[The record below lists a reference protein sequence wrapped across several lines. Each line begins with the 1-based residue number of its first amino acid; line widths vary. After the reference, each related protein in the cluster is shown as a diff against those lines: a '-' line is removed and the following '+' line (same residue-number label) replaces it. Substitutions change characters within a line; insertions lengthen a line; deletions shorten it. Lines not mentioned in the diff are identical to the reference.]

1 MDTKLTERQGPRKA
15 HCSTFRMPG
24 WNLSSGE
31 LRPDSAFKAPP
42 VASCLHQASSCVVW
56 AALSAKQIVIAACS
70 LTPRRGS
77 QSPQRTTATLIQP
90 QQDAKEAL
98 PELARHAMGDG
109 GSDAADG
116 KLIDAFTL
124 VDVLVEKKVVCL
136 EAWSSYLLIGLLG
149 GRPV

>member
-1 MDTKLTERQGPRKA
+1 
-15 HCSTFRMPG
+15 
-24 WNLSSGE
+24 
-31 LRPDSAFKAPP
+31 
-42 VASCLHQASSCVVW
+42 
-56 AALSAKQIVIAACS
+56 VIAACS

-77 QSPQRTTATLIQP
+77 QSPQRTTATLIQQ